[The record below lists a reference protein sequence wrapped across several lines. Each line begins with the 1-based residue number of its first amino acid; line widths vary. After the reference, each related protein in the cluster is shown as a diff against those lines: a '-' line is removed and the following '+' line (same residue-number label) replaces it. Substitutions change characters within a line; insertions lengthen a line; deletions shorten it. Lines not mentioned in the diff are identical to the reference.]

1 MNAKEIVAKIL
12 SDNGLNP
19 SQFAKSLGIHPTRI
33 YDLQSGKISV
43 ITSKL
48 AETIVD
54 HYPMYSRAWL
64 MSGEGEPLADPHAGT
79 PAPAHADII
88 EEADVLEEIPF
99 APKAVLEERGKSLKP
114 MVRQGSDKLE
124 TKNMADLLESF
135 DYISPVISMAMA
147 PLFKLGDYVFLRF
160 LPRDAEVIDGEIYS
174 IDTNRYGCIL
184 RRVKVE
190 EGGYRLKAL
199 KRGYDDILVAREEV
213 FSFAI
218 VVHLLRTGSGYSMDV
233 VDESEEARRNIR
245 QVLNAQ
251 DELIAEIREQ
261 NKRMEGLVNHLI
273 KDAE

>member
-1 MNAKEIVAKIL
+1 MLNLKELAYRMRLKQEDLCRVLGLKQSQISMMMNGRRDVKQHHIELLREAYGDIVL
-12 SDNGLNP
+12 EYL
-19 SQFAKSLGIHPTRI
+19 
-33 YDLQSGKISV
+33 
-43 ITSKL
+43 
-48 AETIVD
+48 
-54 HYPMYSRAWL
+54 
-64 MSGEGEPLADPHAGT
+64 EGDPLADPHAGT
-79 PAPAHADII
+79 PAPAHADMI
-88 EEADVLEEIPF
+88 EEAVVLEEIPF
-99 APKAVLEERGKSLKP
+99 ASKAVLEERGKSLKP

-199 KRGYDDILVAREEV
+199 KRGYDDIFVSREEV

-261 NKRMEGLVNHLI
+261 NKRMEHIVNHLI
-273 KDAE
+273 KEE